1 MIGSLLVQ
9 CLLSALLP
17 AIIARSVLSALKLPR
32 TQANIENIHSAV
44 VALYAAYSLGS
55 TGYTV
60 LNTPNYYRLLGIGH
74 HNASTGQL
82 RQRWIALARLYH
94 PDKLGG
100 SEEAQEHF
108 RRLQKANEI
117 LKSDALKKAYER

>member
-9 CLLSALLP
+9 CVLSALLP
-17 AIIARSVLSALKLPR
+17 AIIARSVTSAFKLPR
-32 TQANIENIHSAV
+32 TQRNIENIHSAV

-55 TGYTV
+55 AGYTV
-60 LNTPNYYRLLGIGH
+60 LNTLNYCRLLGIQH
-74 HNASTGQL
+74 DANPGQL
-82 RQRWIALARLYH
+82 RQRWISLARLYH

-108 RRLQKANEI
+108 RLLQKANEV
-117 LKSDALKKAYER
+117 LKNDTLRKAYER